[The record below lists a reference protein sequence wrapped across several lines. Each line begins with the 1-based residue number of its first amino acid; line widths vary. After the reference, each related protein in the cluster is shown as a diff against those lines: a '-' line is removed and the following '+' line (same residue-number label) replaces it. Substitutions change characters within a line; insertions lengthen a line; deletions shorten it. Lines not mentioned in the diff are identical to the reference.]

1 MHYLLS
7 YVTAPDYLERRGT
20 CRDEHLAL
28 AWQACDRGDL
38 VLGGALTDPLD
49 GALLLF
55 QGSGP
60 EVAERFAAADP
71 YVKNGLV
78 LSWSVRPWATV
89 VGAAADKPVRPSQPQ
104 R

>member
-7 YVTAPDYLERRGT
+7 YVTAPDYLARRGRF
-20 CRDEHLAL
+20 RDAHLTL
-28 AWQACDRGDL
+28 AWQASDRGEL
-38 VLGGALTDPLD
+38 VLGGAVGDPPES
-49 GALLLF
+49 ALLLF

-71 YVKNGLV
+71 YVLNGLV

-89 VGAAADKPVRPSQPQ
+89 VGKACANPVNPPR
-104 R
+104 